1 MTGDEINPRIE
12 MAPIVS
18 IDLDLNDEGSIMIPL
33 VKASSRSDTSS
44 TDDDVDVD
52 MNMNVIVDKNG
63 ITKVQSMIP
72 AGGQTKTTITTNKA
86 NDVIIWRIERDD
98 VKSVLLDILSYQVK
112 VIVASLSDDNKE
124 VHKDLSFSTST
135 QCMRFANAL
144 HEMKNSTSPSK
155 TTNGNSS
162 GSINDIDKANYNDK
176 DDSDSF
182 RLPILPDWVH
192 TGRKEGSNWGNKLR
206 VLEWEDDDNTTYR
219 NKNGWKGND
228 LVHDK
233 DSPVRVLDYY
243 VKYGSGIQNNNNN
256 IDNNNNNDP
265 ENPETPEEEEQET
278 KSTRTPHCSRGGVGT
293 TLTGV
298 VHFTK
303 RAESH
308 QGYCHGGSM
317 CSVLDDVIGWV
328 GFLVTG
334 ECVPW
339 SGFTVQVNSKLQ
351 RPVHVDSILLVQ
363 AKIIN
368 IEQRKVSIEA
378 VILDPKDDENNAI
391 HATGTGLVVINRGI
405 LPEE

>member
-1 MTGDEINPRIE
+1 M
-12 MAPIVS
+12 VS
-18 IDLDLNDEGSIMIPL
+18 IVTGGESKSIDMALDLDLNEDEGSIMIPL
-33 VKASSRSDTSS
+33 VKEANRSGS
-44 TDDDVDVD
+44 TDVDADVDVD
-52 MNMNVIVDKNG
+52 VDMNVIVDKNG

-72 AGGQTKTTITTNKA
+72 GQQITITNKA
-86 NDVIIWRIERDD
+86 NDVIIWRIERCD

-112 VIVASLSDDNKE
+112 VIVASSDDNDKE
-124 VHKDLSFSTST
+124 VHNDLSFSTSA

-144 HEMKNSTSPSK
+144 HETKNKTCSSK
-155 TTNGNSS
+155 TNGTSSDSTN
-162 GSINDIDKANYNDK
+162 DRDKANDNRDEDEG
-176 DDSDSF
+176 DDSSL
-182 RLPILPDWVH
+182 RLPLLPDWVQ

-206 VLEWEDDDNTTYR
+206 VLEWEDDNDNTYR
-219 NKNGWKGND
+219 TKNGWKGND

-233 DSPVRVLDYY
+233 NSPVRILDYY
-243 VKYGSGIQNNNNN
+243 VKYGQGILNNS
-256 IDNNNNNDP
+256 IDNNNKNKDP
-265 ENPETPEEEEQET
+265 ADPETPQQEEEDQET

-303 RAESH
+303 QAESH

-368 IEQRKVSIEA
+368 IERRKISIEA
-378 VILDPKDDENNAI
+378 VILDPNNEENNSI
-391 HATGTGLVVINRGI
+391 HATGTGLVVVNRGI
-405 LPEE
+405 LPE

>member
-1 MTGDEINPRIE
+1 VTGGESKSID
-12 MAPIVS
+12 MAL
-18 IDLDLNDEGSIMIPL
+18 DLDLNEDEGSIMIPL
-33 VKASSRSDTSS
+33 VKEASRSGS
-44 TDDDVDVD
+44 TDVDVDVDVD

-72 AGGQTKTTITTNKA
+72 RQQITITNKA
-86 NDVIIWRIERDD
+86 NDVIIWRIERCD

-112 VIVASLSDDNKE
+112 VIVASSDDNDKE
-124 VHKDLSFSTST
+124 VHNDLSFSTSA
-135 QCMRFANAL
+135 QCMRFSNAL
-144 HEMKNSTSPSK
+144 HETKNKACSSKMNGSSDST
-155 TTNGNSS
+155 
-162 GSINDIDKANYNDK
+162 NDRDKANGNKDEDK
-176 DDSDSF
+176 DDDSSF
-182 RLPILPDWVH
+182 RLPLLPDWVQP
-192 TGRKEGSNWGNKLR
+192 GRKEGSNWGNKLR
-206 VLEWEDDDNTTYR
+206 VLEWEDDKTYR
-219 NKNGWKGND
+219 NKHGWKGND

-233 DSPVRVLDYY
+233 NSPVRVLDYY
-243 VKYGSGIQNNNNN
+243 VKYGQGILNNS

-265 ENPETPEEEEQET
+265 ADPETPEEQEQET

-303 RAESH
+303 KAESH

-368 IEQRKVSIEA
+368 IERRKVSIEA
-378 VILDPKDDENNAI
+378 VILDPKNEENNAI

-405 LPEE
+405 LPE

>member
-1 MTGDEINPRIE
+1 VTGGESKSID
-12 MAPIVS
+12 MAL
-18 IDLDLNDEGSIMIPL
+18 DLDLNEDEGSIMIPL
-33 VKASSRSDTSS
+33 VKEASRSGS
-44 TDDDVDVD
+44 TDVDVDVDVD

-63 ITKVQSMIP
+63 ITKIQSMIQ
-72 AGGQTKTTITTNKA
+72 GQQIKITNKA
-86 NDVIIWRIERDD
+86 NDVIIWRIERCD

-112 VIVASLSDDNKE
+112 VIVASSDDNDKE
-124 VHKDLSFSTST
+124 VHNDLSFSSSA

-144 HEMKNSTSPSK
+144 HETKNKTCSSK
-155 TTNGNSS
+155 TNGSSDSTN
-162 GSINDIDKANYNDK
+162 DRDKANDNEDEDED
-176 DDSDSF
+176 DDSSF
-182 RLPILPDWVH
+182 RVPLLPDWVQ

-206 VLEWEDDDNTTYR
+206 VLEWEDDNTYR

-233 DSPVRVLDYY
+233 NSPVRVLDYY
-243 VKYGSGIQNNNNN
+243 VKYGQGILNNC

-265 ENPETPEEEEQET
+265 ADPETPQEEEEQET
-278 KSTRTPHCSRGGVGT
+278 KSTRAPHCSRGGVGT

-303 RAESH
+303 KAESH

-368 IEQRKVSIEA
+368 IERRKVSIEA
-378 VILDPKDDENNAI
+378 VILDPKNEENNAI
-391 HATGTGLVVINRGI
+391 HATGTGLVVVNRGI
-405 LPEE
+405 LPE